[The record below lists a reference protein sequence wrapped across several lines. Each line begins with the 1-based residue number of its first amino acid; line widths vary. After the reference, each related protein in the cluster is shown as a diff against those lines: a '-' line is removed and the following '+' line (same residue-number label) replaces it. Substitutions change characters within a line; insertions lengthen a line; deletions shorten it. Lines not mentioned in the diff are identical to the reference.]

1 LNHPVTPKAGVKPK
15 NNELLPDII
24 AENCHRSSI
33 LIRFPFVNTAFFSTE
48 NKLLKNKFRNL
59 AFTGH
64 NCYTLNNI
72 SVLFDLR
79 FATIMKI
86 ILNSKQIDKIL
97 NTLTSRILSEIPA
110 GINIAVIGIRSR
122 GEVLA
127 QRLSSRLSKK
137 LNKKIPCGT
146 LDITLYR
153 DDLNSPQGDAQ
164 PQVRTTEI
172 GFDIDNKIIILVDDV
187 LYTGRSARAAMDAL
201 IDLGRPRAIRLA
213 VLVDRAG
220 REFPIQ
226 ADYAGYK
233 ADAAPGKLVQVL
245 LAESD
250 GKEEV
255 VIE

>member
-1 LNHPVTPKAGVKPK
+1 
-15 NNELLPDII
+15 
-24 AENCHRSSI
+24 
-33 LIRFPFVNTAFFSTE
+33 
-48 NKLLKNKFRNL
+48 
-59 AFTGH
+59 
-64 NCYTLNNI
+64 
-72 SVLFDLR
+72 
-79 FATIMKI
+79 MKV
-86 ILNSKQIDKIL
+86 ILNSKQIEGIL
-97 NTLTSRILSEIPA
+97 NKLTNRIVSEIPPEFD
-110 GINIAVIGIRSR
+110 IAVIGIRSR

-127 QRLSSRLSKK
+127 HRLSSRLSKK
-137 LNKKIPCGT
+137 LGKAVPCGT

-153 DDLNSPQGDAQ
+153 DDLNSPQGTAQ

-172 GFDIDNKIIILVDDV
+172 GFDIDDKIIILVDDV

-201 IDLGRPRAIRLA
+201 IDLGRPKAIKLA

-233 ADAAPGKLVQVL
+233 SDAAPGELVQVFL
-245 LAESD
+245 TESD